1 MQGRFSYRVSGPDDL
16 VRVEF
21 LMDGEVIGED
31 SEEPFRLNFVTDD
44 YPLGVHQMS
53 AVGYTA
59 GGEVLQSR
67 TITGQFVSPE
77 LSSNFS
83 TVIIVFVVIVV
94 GASFLLTWLS
104 RGKPKKGYGF
114 MGGAVCGQCGRPFAL
129 HWWSPHLLTTRL
141 DRCPHCGKWQAVR
154 RATAE
159 MLASAEA
166 FAEELDKEGSAAP
179 ETELEIKEKRRRQL
193 DDSRFEDKS

>member
-21 LMDGEVIGED
+21 LMDGQVIGED
-31 SEEPFRLNFVTDD
+31 TAEPFRLNFVTDN
-44 YPLGVHQMS
+44 YPLGAHQMS
-53 AVGYTA
+53 AVGYTS

-83 TVIIVFVVIVV
+83 TMIIIFVVIVV

-104 RGKPKKGYGF
+104 RGNTKKGYGF
-114 MGGAVCGQCGRPFAL
+114 MGGAVCNQCGRPFAI

-141 DRCPHCGKWQAVR
+141 DRCPHCGKWQNAR
-154 RATAE
+154 RASAE
-159 MLASAEA
+159 MLASAET
-166 FAEELDKEGSAAP
+166 FAQELDRKGQVAP
-179 ETELEIKEKRRRQL
+179 ENELDAQEKLRRQL
-193 DDSRFEDKS
+193 EESRFEDSP